1 MKAAHLSTHR
11 RVINTALALA
21 IPACLLAGMT
31 VHASEATANDYPNK
45 AITLV
50 LGYPAGGIN
59 DVIARRLA
67 VDLAD
72 ELKVPVV
79 VENKAGA
86 NGAIAAN
93 SVAKSK
99 PDGYTVMFGA
109 IGQVS
114 VNQFL
119 RDDMPYK
126 PDDLPPVVK
135 VAEANNVLVVN
146 AASADKYPNVAA
158 IVKKAK
164 SEPGS
169 MSYASFGIGSSSHL
183 SAEMFSKEAGMKL
196 LHVPYK
202 GSAPAMV
209 DLIGGNVDFMFD
221 SINTA
226 LPHIKSGRIIPLAIT
241 KDTRSQALPDVPTLA
256 ESGYPD
262 YKVSSW
268 FGMHVPKGTPRP
280 VIDKLNAA
288 TRKVQAKPEVIEFF
302 KQQNIDMT
310 PSTPEEYGVFV
321 EAENTRWGALI
332 KELGLKTAR

>member
-1 MKAAHLSTHR
+1 MKTLRCNTQR
-11 RVINTALALA
+11 RIFNTALALA
-21 IPACLLAGMT
+21 VPACLLAAFPAQGEP
-31 VHASEATANDYPNK
+31 ASAGHYPDK
-45 AITLV
+45 PISLI

-93 SVAKSK
+93 YVAKSR
-99 PDGYTVMFGA
+99 PDGHTIMFGA

-114 VNQFL
+114 VNPYL
-119 RDDMPYK
+119 RDDMPYA
-126 PDDLPPVVK
+126 PEDLIPIVK

-146 AASADKYPNVAA
+146 AAAVGKYPNVAA
-158 IVKKAK
+158 IVEKAK
-164 SEPGS
+164 SEPRGLA
-169 MSYASFGIGSSSHL
+169 YASFGIGSSSHL
-183 SAEMFSKEAGMKL
+183 SAEMFAKQAGLQL

-226 LPHIKSGRIIPLAIT
+226 LPHIEAGRIVPLAIT
-241 KDTRSQALPDVPTLA
+241 KDSRSQALPNVATLA
-256 ESGYPD
+256 ESGFPD
-262 YKVSSW
+262 YRVSSW
-268 FGMHVPKGTPRP
+268 FGLHAPKGTPRP
-280 VIDKLNAA
+280 IVDRLNEA

-302 KQQNIDMT
+302 QRQNIDMT
-310 PSTPEEYGVFV
+310 PSTPEEYGAFV
-321 EAENTRWGALI
+321 EAESQRWGTLI
-332 KELGLKTAR
+332 KELDLEVK

>member
-1 MKAAHLSTHR
+1 MKTSTFRANR
-11 RVINTALALA
+11 RIINTALAFA
-21 IPACLLAGMT
+21 VPACLLAAFPAQADQSAAG
-31 VHASEATANDYPNK
+31 NYPDK
-45 AITLV
+45 AISLI

-67 VDLAD
+67 LDLAE

-93 SVAKSK
+93 TVAKAK
-99 PDGYTVMFGA
+99 PDGYTIMFGA

-119 RDDMPYK
+119 RDDMPYA
-126 PDDLPPVVK
+126 PDDLLPIVK

-146 AASADKYPNVAA
+146 AASADKYPDVAA

-164 SEPGS
+164 SEPRA

-183 SAEMFSKEAGMKL
+183 SAEMFAKQAGLQL

-241 KDTRSQALPDVPTLA
+241 KDSRSQALPDVPTLA
-256 ESGYPD
+256 ESGFPD
-262 YKVSSW
+262 YRVSSW
-268 FGMHVPKGTPRP
+268 FGMHAPKGTPRP
-280 VIDKLNAA
+280 IIDKLNEA
-288 TRKVQAKPEVIEFF
+288 TRKVQSKPEVIEFF
-302 KQQNIDMT
+302 KRQNIDMT
-310 PSTPEEYGVFV
+310 PSTPEEYGAFV
-321 EAENTRWGALI
+321 EAENVRWGALI
-332 KELGLKTAR
+332 KELGLKAK